1 MKAVSY
7 EGPRKVSVSEH
18 PKPKIKS
25 PTDAEY
31 LRDLIITG
39 RAKPSQIV
47 SHRIDINDVP
57 KAYDKLT
64 SGLRDT
70 PKSSSSLSKQPE
82 RVSHHD

>member
-57 KAYDKLT
+57 KAYDKFDKRIEGYTKILV
-64 SGLRDT
+64 
-70 PKSSSSLSKQPE
+70 KFKQAA
-82 RVSHHD
+82 

>member
-57 KAYDKLT
+57 EAYDKF
-64 SGLRDT
+64 D
-70 PKSSSSLSKQPE
+70 KQIE
-82 RVSHHD
+82 GYTKILIKFKQAV